1 MGPILSQS
9 SDQDADDPG
18 ARKANFRKRHRRQ
31 VGAPRL
37 RLASPSTDHRLSM
50 VPRGRAVF
58 SLRLLPMSANGGGLN
73 RSPQHSILTGKD
85 GVYGDA
91 TRILSGVHCG
101 REDRALGSLAAW
113 RVAEG
118 NWASIW

>member
-1 MGPILSQS
+1 MIHAALLLLMLEARTSVTSFHHQPEAQHPKS
-9 SDQDADDPG
+9 SAIHNIAG
-18 ARKANFRKRHRRQ
+18 
-31 VGAPRL
+31 
-37 RLASPSTDHRLSM
+37 RLSH
-50 VPRGRAVF
+50 
-58 SLRLLPMSANGGGLN
+58 LLEGGLN

>member
-58 SLRLLPMSANGGGLN
+58 SLRFLPMSASLIGRFGSSSFR
-73 RSPQHSILTGKD
+73 RSTNAVLMSLTGARFSSESAPRPL
-85 GVYGDA
+85 YGA
-91 TRILSGVHCG
+91 FFVKKFKK
-101 REDRALGSLAAW
+101 GS
-113 RVAEG
+113 
-118 NWASIW
+118 ASFF